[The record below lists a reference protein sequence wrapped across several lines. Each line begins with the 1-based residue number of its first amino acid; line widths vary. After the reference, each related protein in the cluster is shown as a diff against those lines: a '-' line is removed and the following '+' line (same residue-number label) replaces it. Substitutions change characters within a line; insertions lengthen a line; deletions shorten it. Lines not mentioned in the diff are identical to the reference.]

1 MCGIFCCIHQARND
15 SESFAQWNICKDVIA
30 ARGPDHLTEKHISLN
45 HHWHGHFAAAVL
57 WMQGSEII
65 TQPSLDDNNNLL
77 LWNGDIFSGCL
88 AKDDVCDTNVI
99 LDELQ
104 STTDIMSVLWKIE
117 GPYSLI
123 YYQKSTDTLYFG
135 RDIIGRHS
143 LLLKIDTKA
152 NSLTLTSVANKNMKG
167 IVEVPAIGIFAVN
180 LNNSRINLACYPWK
194 EPDLRFTDIIETL
207 ETTLNVDINI
217 RKTILDT
224 NSSLVN
230 LHLHLHPDPK
240 DLEYLENIPDSIDFN
255 ETLRYLLE
263 NRKVSERVECLA
275 QLLHQSVKVR
285 VKKKPNYCKD
295 CIKTVLN
302 GESITCTHSKI
313 GILFSGGL
321 DSAILAAIAD
331 KYVPENESIDLIN
344 VAFERSVNNQKIS
357 HMNDEKENVMQKY
370 DVPDRKTGR
379 QTYSELLRICPNR
392 KWNFIQCNITQME
405 LQLYRASQISDLLHP
420 LSTILD
426 ESLGCAM
433 WFASRAKGAD
443 ELFGGYMR
451 HRTIL
456 KHKGWDALVRELNI
470 ELARISERNLGRDD
484 RIISDHGKQSRL
496 PYLDENVVKY
506 VQDIKPWER
515 CYPTEKMPTGLGDKL
530 LLRLLACKIG
540 FQSTANF
547 PKRAFQFGSRIAN
560 ANEKGN
566 VTNVIELRLHYR

>member
-1 MCGIFCCIHQARND
+1 
-15 SESFAQWNICKDVIA
+15 
-30 ARGPDHLTEKHISLN
+30 
-45 HHWHGHFAAAVL
+45 
-57 WMQGSEII
+57 
-65 TQPSLDDNNNLL
+65 
-77 LWNGDIFSGCL
+77 
-88 AKDDVCDTNVI
+88 
-99 LDELQ
+99 
-104 STTDIMSVLWKIE
+104 MSVLWKIE

-143 LLLKIDTKA
+143 LLLKIDSKA

-357 HMNDEKENVMQKY
+357 HMNDEKENVQKY

-392 KWNFIQCNITQME
+392 KWNFIQVSINAS
-405 LQLYRASQISDLLHP
+405 LSLY
-420 LSTILD
+420 
-426 ESLGCAM
+426 
-433 WFASRAKGAD
+433 
-443 ELFGGYMR
+443 
-451 HRTIL
+451 
-456 KHKGWDALVRELNI
+456 V
-470 ELARISERNLGRDD
+470 
-484 RIISDHGKQSRL
+484 
-496 PYLDENVVKY
+496 
-506 VQDIKPWER
+506 
-515 CYPTEKMPTGLGDKL
+515 
-530 LLRLLACKIG
+530 
-540 FQSTANF
+540 
-547 PKRAFQFGSRIAN
+547 
-560 ANEKGN
+560 
-566 VTNVIELRLHYR
+566 

>member
-1 MCGIFCCIHQARND
+1 
-15 SESFAQWNICKDVIA
+15 
-30 ARGPDHLTEKHISLN
+30 
-45 HHWHGHFAAAVL
+45 
-57 WMQGSEII
+57 MQGSEII

-433 WFASRAKGAD
+433 WFASRAKGVLYPVDEMYESPCRILFLGIGAD

>member
-1 MCGIFCCIHQARND
+1 M
-15 SESFAQWNICKDVIA
+15 
-30 ARGPDHLTEKHISLN
+30 
-45 HHWHGHFAAAVL
+45 
-57 WMQGSEII
+57 
-65 TQPSLDDNNNLL
+65 
-77 LWNGDIFSGCL
+77 
-88 AKDDVCDTNVI
+88 
-99 LDELQ
+99 Q
-104 STTDIMSVLWKIE
+104 STTDIISVLWKIE

-123 YYQKSTDTLYFG
+123 YYQRSTDTLYFG

-143 LLLKIDTKA
+143 LLLKVDSKA

-167 IVEVPAIGIFAVN
+167 IVEVPAIGIFAMN
-180 LNNSRINLACYPWK
+180 LNHSRINLACYPWN

-230 LHLHLHPDPK
+230 LHLHPDPK
-240 DLEYLENIPDSIDFN
+240 DLEYLENIPDSVNFN
-255 ETLRYLLE
+255 ETLQYLLE
-263 NRKVSERVECLA
+263 NQKVNERVECLA

-295 CIKTVLN
+295 CIKIVLN
-302 GESITCTHSKI
+302 SESITCTHSKI

-344 VAFERSVNNQKIS
+344 VAFERSVNNRKIS
-357 HMNDEKENVMQKY
+357 HLNDEKENMMQKY

-392 KWNFIQCNITQME
+392 KWNFIQVSINASLCLKHTHTFLINYFSPYLFQCNITQIE
-405 LQLYRASQISDLLHP
+405 LQLYRASRISDLLHP
-420 LSTILD
+420 LCTILD

-433 WFASRAKGAD
+433 WFASRARGVLYPTDEMYESPCRILFLGIGAD

-515 CYPTEKMPTGLGDKL
+515 
-530 LLRLLACKIG
+530 
-540 FQSTANF
+540 
-547 PKRAFQFGSRIAN
+547 
-560 ANEKGN
+560 
-566 VTNVIELRLHYR
+566 

>member
-1 MCGIFCCIHQARND
+1 M
-15 SESFAQWNICKDVIA
+15 
-30 ARGPDHLTEKHISLN
+30 
-45 HHWHGHFAAAVL
+45 
-57 WMQGSEII
+57 
-65 TQPSLDDNNNLL
+65 
-77 LWNGDIFSGCL
+77 
-88 AKDDVCDTNVI
+88 I

-104 STTDIMSVLWKIE
+104 STTDIVSVLWKIE

-123 YYQKSTDTLYFG
+123 YYQKSTNTLYFG

-143 LLLKIDTKA
+143 LLLKIDSKA
-152 NSLTLTSVANKNMKG
+152 NSLTLTSVANRNMKG
-167 IVEVPAIGIFAVN
+167 IVEVPAIGIFAMN
-180 LNNSRINLACYPWK
+180 LNSSRINLACYPWK
-194 EPDLRFTDIIETL
+194 EPDLRFTDVIETL

-224 NSSLVN
+224 NSSLTN
-230 LHLHLHPDPK
+230 LHLHPDPK

-263 NRKVSERVECLA
+263 NREVNERVECLA
-275 QLLHQSVKVR
+275 QLLHRSVKIR

-295 CIKTVLN
+295 CIKIVLN

-357 HMNDEKENVMQKY
+357 HTNGEKENTMQKY

-392 KWNFIQCNITQME
+392 KWNFIQVSIDVFPMCDIFHTIISPFFSNYSNYLFQCNITQME
-405 LQLYRASQISDLLHP
+405 LQLYRASRISDLLYP
-420 LSTILD
+420 LCTILD

-433 WFASRAKGAD
+433 WFASRAKGILYPVDETYESPCRILLLGIGAD

-456 KHKGWDALVRELNI
+456 RHKGWDALVQELNI
-470 ELARISERNLGRDD
+470 ELARISERNLGRDN
-484 RIISDHGKQSRL
+484 RIISDHGKQPRL

-515 CYPTEKMPTGLGDKL
+515 
-530 LLRLLACKIG
+530 
-540 FQSTANF
+540 
-547 PKRAFQFGSRIAN
+547 
-560 ANEKGN
+560 
-566 VTNVIELRLHYR
+566 

>member
-1 MCGIFCCIHQARND
+1 
-15 SESFAQWNICKDVIA
+15 
-30 ARGPDHLTEKHISLN
+30 
-45 HHWHGHFAAAVL
+45 
-57 WMQGSEII
+57 
-65 TQPSLDDNNNLL
+65 
-77 LWNGDIFSGCL
+77 
-88 AKDDVCDTNVI
+88 
-99 LDELQ
+99 
-104 STTDIMSVLWKIE
+104 MSVLWKIE

-143 LLLKIDTKA
+143 LLLKIDSKA

-379 QTYSELLRICPNR
+379 QTYSELLRICPSR
-392 KWNFIQCNITQME
+392 KWNFIQVSIN
-405 LQLYRASQISDLLHP
+405 AS
-420 LSTILD
+420 LSMFEMFPVHSLFFTIL
-426 ESLGCAM
+426 
-433 WFASRAKGAD
+433 
-443 ELFGGYMR
+443 
-451 HRTIL
+451 
-456 KHKGWDALVRELNI
+456 
-470 ELARISERNLGRDD
+470 IS
-484 RIISDHGKQSRL
+484 
-496 PYLDENVVKY
+496 V
-506 VQDIKPWER
+506 
-515 CYPTEKMPTGLGDKL
+515 
-530 LLRLLACKIG
+530 
-540 FQSTANF
+540 
-547 PKRAFQFGSRIAN
+547 
-560 ANEKGN
+560 
-566 VTNVIELRLHYR
+566 